1 MSTYSTSPSPAKT
14 KGDRPSSTSS
24 DDPGVKQSPA
34 KPDKPDKPEKK
45 ERSGRKESKKD
56 KSKTA
61 VPPVEASQPPPG
73 PLVPLGR
80 PKERVLKRPR
90 SVTLS
95 PGWLIKTDP
104 PPSFSLLLLSFVLP
118 QSFISLF
125 FLPSSSY
132 LIARWIIL
140 GIWLPI
146 TCACTS
152 RVQSLLENF
161 PVLYSVS
168 ALDTHLSI
176 HVLTGLLC
184 RALSST
190 TPAHVAAAC

>member
-1 MSTYSTSPSPAKT
+1 MSTYSTSPSLAKT

-34 KPDKPDKPEKK
+34 KPDKPEKK

-95 PGWLIKTDP
+95 PDWLIKTDP
-104 PPSFSLLLLSFVLP
+104 SSSFPFSLASFFCPPSILHLSFLP
-118 QSFISLF
+118 P
-125 FLPSSSY
+125 FLPSPLANFILCILEDGSSWVSGF
-132 LIARWIIL
+132 LLHVHTLVGSDRCL
-140 GIWLPI
+140 
-146 TCACTS
+146 T
-152 RVQSLLENF
+152 RVPNF

-168 ALDTHLSI
+168 Y
-176 HVLTGLLC
+176 V
-184 RALSST
+184 
-190 TPAHVAAAC
+190 PAFRRTSAYTC

>member
-1 MSTYSTSPSPAKT
+1 MPTNPSNEVNFCITCQPTQLLPSPAKT

-90 SVTLS
+90 SVTLN

-104 PPSFSLLLLSFVLP
+104 PPSFLSCSFLLSSLDP
-118 QSFISLF
+118 SSLF
-125 FLPSSSY
+125 SSSLPPSYFY
-132 LIARWIIL
+132 LIL
-140 GIWLPI
+140 LQDGSSWL
-146 TCACTS
+146 S
-152 RVQSLLENF
+152 GFLLH
-161 PVLYSVS
+161 VH
-168 ALDTHLSI
+168 ALVGSNRCLKTFLFCI
-176 HVLTGLLC
+176 VYQ
-184 RALSST
+184 
-190 TPAHVAAAC
+190 P